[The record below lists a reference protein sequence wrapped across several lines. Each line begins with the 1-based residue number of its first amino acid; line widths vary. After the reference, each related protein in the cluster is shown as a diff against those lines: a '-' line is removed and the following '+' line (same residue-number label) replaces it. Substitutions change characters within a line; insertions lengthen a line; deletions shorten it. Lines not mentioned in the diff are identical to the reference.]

1 MCMTVS
7 DVVMCVGSDSTFVN
21 FPTHPRQGK
30 SEESSDRVFV
40 SSGPGCRCVEC
51 GEREGEWWGR
61 PPPFLHAD
69 SELAGVS
76 PAVSAQS

>member
-1 MCMTVS
+1 MFARRDTVS
-7 DVVMCVGSDSTFVN
+7 LGLLFVW
-21 FPTHPRQGK
+21 PG
-30 SEESSDRVFV
+30 RVR
-40 SSGPGCRCVEC
+40 GEAPC
-51 GEREGEWWGR
+51 GEVKAARRKGMLGEWWGR